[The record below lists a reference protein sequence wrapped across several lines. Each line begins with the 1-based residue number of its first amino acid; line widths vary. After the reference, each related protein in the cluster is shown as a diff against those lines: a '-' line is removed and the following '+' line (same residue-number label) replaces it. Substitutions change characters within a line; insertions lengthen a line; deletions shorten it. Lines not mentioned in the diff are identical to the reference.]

1 MRVVGRVLSYV
12 VLVSSACLGIAPFLY
27 LALMSTKTRLDILE
41 VPPSLSFDWE
51 TIKANYDVVINDDT
65 S

>member
-1 MRVVGRVLSYV
+1 M
-12 VLVSSACLGIAPFLY
+12 LVIIGLLGIAPFLY

-41 VPPSLSFDWE
+41 VPPALSFDWE
-51 TIKANYDVVINDDT
+51 TIKANYDVVINLRERRP